1 MCGLDG
7 APSAA
12 AGSQHAAG
20 HGVLPCDGAAL
31 WRSMLMTT
39 RPAAPSTAMTRMAR
53 QKCLIGAPGINFRQ
67 LAIPPAPIALSRS
80 PY

>member
-1 MCGLDG
+1 
-7 APSAA
+7 
-12 AGSQHAAG
+12 
-20 HGVLPCDGAAL
+20 
-31 WRSMLMTT
+31 
-39 RPAAPSTAMTRMAR
+39 MTRMAR